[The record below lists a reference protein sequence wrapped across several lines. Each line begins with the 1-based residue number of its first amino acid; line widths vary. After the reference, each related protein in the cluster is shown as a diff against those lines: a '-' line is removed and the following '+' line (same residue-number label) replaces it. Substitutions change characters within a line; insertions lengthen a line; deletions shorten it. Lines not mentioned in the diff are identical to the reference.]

1 MFNDYPK
8 EYDERL
14 WEIAKAECERLKKE
28 RPEIL
33 EYLKMYYGYSN
44 HHRGFGMYLR
54 NKYARAL
61 PKMQWDSVGNEIM
74 YRMTA
79 LMFPVFK
86 NDLYA
91 VDMITN
97 ATQLFNV
104 QYYLKYDDYLV
115 NIIDPWGYFK
125 SEKWDS
131 VNEDL
136 DSFDKA
142 REECRKYLS
151 AAYEKIL
158 DYDNFRIT
166 ALRLGYS
173 EDEILDT
180 RAISYK
186 AFEKERCCLPL
197 EILFFNRLTADSIKC
212 AMKQKSIFE
221 WIAQWIFR
229 LIEYIPDYA
238 KECREFVQLMTEA
251 NSNALKYFPKFCER
265 SDTI

>member
-1 MFNDYPK
+1 
-8 EYDERL
+8 
-14 WEIAKAECERLKKE
+14 
-28 RPEIL
+28 
-33 EYLKMYYGYSN
+33 
-44 HHRGFGMYLR
+44 
-54 NKYARAL
+54 
-61 PKMQWDSVGNEIM
+61 
-74 YRMTA
+74 
-79 LMFPVFK
+79 
-86 NDLYA
+86 
-91 VDMITN
+91 MITN

-158 DYDNFRIT
+158 DFDNFKTT
-166 ALRLGYS
+166 ALMLGYS

-186 AFEKERCCLPL
+186 AFEKKRCCLPL
-197 EILFFNRLTADSIKC
+197 ELLFFNRLTADSIKC

>member
-8 EYDERL
+8 EYDEKL

-28 RPEIL
+28 RPDIL

-54 NKYARAL
+54 NKYARDL

-74 YRMTA
+74 YRMTV

-115 NIIDPWGYFK
+115 NIIDPWGFFK

-158 DYDNFRIT
+158 DFDNFKT
-166 ALRLGYS
+166 AALMLGYS

-180 RAISYK
+180 RAI
-186 AFEKERCCLPL
+186 
-197 EILFFNRLTADSIKC
+197 
-212 AMKQKSIFE
+212 
-221 WIAQWIFR
+221 
-229 LIEYIPDYA
+229 
-238 KECREFVQLMTEA
+238 
-251 NSNALKYFPKFCER
+251 
-265 SDTI
+265 